1 MVDIV
6 SIGECFIEFFTC
18 ETLHAEAEWELVYS
32 GDTFNVLAM
41 ANRLGTSCGYITRVS
56 DDPFGDYLLDEWR
69 ERGIDT
75 THTRQVRAF
84 NAVEFSSSEPVG
96 EGSKVVYR
104 KGSAAST
111 MTPDDIAPTYI
122 SGAKILHVSGISQ
135 GISPTCREMVLRAVT
150 IAHESGVL
158 VSYDTN
164 LRVNLWES
172 ISDARD
178 AMEELLPYI
187 DIITPS
193 FPHEPAAL
201 IDRHT
206 EREVIEWFLKRGVS
220 TVALK
225 CGADGAWVGTQ
236 HRAVRIP
243 GVAPKGLL
251 HTSGAGDT
259 FVGGLLHC
267 IASGMDAIEGARWG
281 VACAGLKV
289 GGPSIEAQP
298 TRQEVLEVL
307 PSVQVESPSR

>member
-1 MVDIV
+1 
-6 SIGECFIEFFTC
+6 
-18 ETLHAEAEWELVYS
+18 
-32 GDTFNVLAM
+32 
-41 ANRLGTSCGYITRVS
+41 
-56 DDPFGDYLLDEWR
+56 
-69 ERGIDT
+69 
-75 THTRQVRAF
+75 
-84 NAVEFSSSEPVG
+84 
-96 EGSKVVYR
+96 
-104 KGSAAST
+104 
-111 MTPDDIAPTYI
+111 
-122 SGAKILHVSGISQ
+122 
-135 GISPTCREMVLRAVT
+135 MVLRAVE

-187 DIITPS
+187 DISTPS

-236 HRAVRIP
+236 HRTVHIP

-307 PSVQVESPSR
+307 SSVRVESVSR